1 MEHAELSRERFGRSS
16 PFDLVNAVDL
26 WLATGIGLLAAGLR
40 LYGLGRKPLWYDEAF
55 SVFIARQPL
64 GRIGSLVAVNDA
76 HPPLY
81 YYVLHQWVGAFGSSE
96 LAVRGLSAV
105 LGIAAAILTYAFVN
119 GLRANRGEAGLA
131 AALVA
136 VSPLQ
141 ILHSQEAR
149 MYPLL
154 TVLVVLSWM
163 ALRHGIQRPN
173 LISWALY
180 VLFTTLMLYSHYYGF
195 LVLGSQALCVLI
207 LPKARR
213 LAGSWAMSA
222 GVAAV
227 LYIPWLPALLW
238 QLQSGRGWPFYRI
251 PLTPSLFADV
261 LSVVVSGRPMFN
273 APIEFVEVSFLGL
286 TGLPLLGLAVAFVGV
301 GVYSFRR
308 NAEVV
313 VLLSTALVGPVILAL
328 ILSLFHN
335 IVAVRYFTFLVPFY
349 AALLGA
355 GLLFMGRLGKRPGVA
370 VSVVAAAVILA
381 GAIPSLVPYYA
392 RTTLDPFDWRAAADV
407 LNREARP
414 DDLVLFLPGFSSVP
428 VSYYFRGESQR
439 IALTPQGAEVEG
451 PQAIR
456 TEDVGRR
463 IRQSPRTWIV
473 MTKPFPGQALSRL
486 EGFMRMETKRSVR
499 VENKRALLV
508 LYSDSGGK

>member
-163 ALRHGIQRPN
+163 ALWHGIQRPN

-238 QLQSGRGWPFYRI
+238 QLQSGRGWPFYRT
-251 PLTPSLFADV
+251 PLTSSLFADV
-261 LSVVVSGRPMFN
+261 LSVVVSGRPIQKREKVRFPGRFVGEPRVVLSPGTYR
-273 APIEFVEVSFLGL
+273 AESGATHPVWCSSCSSELPLGERAIEFRYSLYPDADLDSPMSEVL
-286 TGLPLLGLAVAFVGV
+286 
-301 GVYSFRR
+301 
-308 NAEVV
+308 
-313 VLLSTALVGPVILAL
+313 
-328 ILSLFHN
+328 
-335 IVAVRYFTFLVPFY
+335 
-349 AALLGA
+349 
-355 GLLFMGRLGKRPGVA
+355 
-370 VSVVAAAVILA
+370 
-381 GAIPSLVPYYA
+381 
-392 RTTLDPFDWRAAADV
+392 
-407 LNREARP
+407 
-414 DDLVLFLPGFSSVP
+414 
-428 VSYYFRGESQR
+428 VSYIHPDRCRHTEFR
-439 IALTPQGAEVEG
+439 P
-451 PQAIR
+451 
-456 TEDVGRR
+456 
-463 IRQSPRTWIV
+463 
-473 MTKPFPGQALSRL
+473 
-486 EGFMRMETKRSVR
+486 
-499 VENKRALLV
+499 
-508 LYSDSGGK
+508 